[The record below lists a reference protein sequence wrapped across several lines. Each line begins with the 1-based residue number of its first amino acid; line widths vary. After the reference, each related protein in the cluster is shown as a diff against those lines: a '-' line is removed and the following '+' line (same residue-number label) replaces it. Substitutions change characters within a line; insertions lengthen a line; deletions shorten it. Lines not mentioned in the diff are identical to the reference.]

1 MKARIG
7 NLKRGVYWQWFRVV
21 WYESFEYEGRLLLG
35 LSLFKKIHCRWVTFF
50 TFAIICFGISS
61 NRFLGHAPN
70 LPRVMRQPPENVI
83 EDNRCGSLQPG
94 EG

>member
-1 MKARIG
+1 MGK
-7 NLKRGVYWQWFRVV
+7 
-21 WYESFEYEGRLLLG
+21 
-35 LSLFKKIHCRWVTFF
+35 FF

-70 LPRVMRQPPENVI
+70 LPRIMRQPPENVI